1 MMTAPLPDIAAPAA
15 PPRRLPFSFAK
26 RQGLLF
32 LCLEEQ
38 YWLACRPQVELAAI
52 AEAQR

>member
-26 RQGLLF
+26 RQGLV
-32 LCLEEQ
+32 EEQ
-38 YWLACRPQVELAAI
+38 GTPQQV
-52 AEAQR
+52 

>member
-38 YWLACRPQVELAAI
+38 YWLACRPQVD
-52 AEAQR
+52 RKSVV

>member
-32 LCLEEQ
+32 LCLEESC
-38 YWLACRPQVELAAI
+38 W
-52 AEAQR
+52 